1 MRINPDK
8 LSLVTP
14 GMAWQVSYNSY
25 IEELGEEER
34 YPFPMDFDHHDFAA
48 MLQKIA
54 DFAAGVNLP
63 DGYVASTTLWLV
75 SGDDLLAV

>member
-54 DFAAGVNLP
+54 DSAESKLCSF
-63 DGYVASTTLWLV
+63 
-75 SGDDLLAV
+75 LLE